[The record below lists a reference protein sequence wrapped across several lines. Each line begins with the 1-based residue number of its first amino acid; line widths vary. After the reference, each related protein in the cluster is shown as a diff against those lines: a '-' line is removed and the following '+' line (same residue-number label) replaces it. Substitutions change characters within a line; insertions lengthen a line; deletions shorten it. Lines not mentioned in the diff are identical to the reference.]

1 MSETTQ
7 LVFTIA
13 AAVFDMIITM
23 VYFKTIFKYL
33 KYRIS
38 KPIYY
43 MYFIGVSAVFWIARS
58 LSGIWIFFMLLSLF
72 EIFLLTLIY
81 ESKLI
86 IKCFSVISLQV
97 FAMLSEITANSVLK
111 FIERLN
117 HKEYLP
123 EAFNLYGIML
133 SKLIKF
139 IIVLMVM
146 LILKKNTVRANFKDY
161 LCLMIVPF
169 LSIFIIIAVTIES
182 NGIVN
187 SGFTTNIAILGILI
201 INFIVYYLLNNIIKA
216 NEIREKQTRM
226 ETQFMFQE
234 KKYEQ
239 TAMSFKSIIGLIHD
253 TNKHL
258 IYLRECVAQKDYG
271 EAIRYINVAISNIDN
286 SYKRINTGFLVID
299 ALVSNALNTAHIN
312 KIDFKTDIK
321 IDKSKIDI
329 ERYDLSV
336 TLGNLLDNAI
346 EACIKVSNLDDRY
359 INVNIFTTDTALVIN
374 IINSA
379 IGNHIGSKITFK
391 TDKKDKVRHGYGLGN
406 VNMIAEKYG
415 GSFTAE
421 RKESKFEATVVLPL
435 VNK

>member
-1 MSETTQ
+1 MGESTQ

-23 VYFKTIFKYL
+23 IYFKAIFICL
-33 KYRIS
+33 KKCIS

-43 MYFIGVSAVFWIARS
+43 LYFIVVSIVFCIVRS
-58 LSGIWIFFMLLSLF
+58 LSGVWIFFMLLSFF

-86 IKCFSVISLQV
+86 IKFFSVVSLQV
-97 FAMLSEITANSVLK
+97 FAMLSEIATNSILK
-111 FIERLN
+111 SIERLN
-117 HKEYLP
+117 HEAYFP
-123 EAFNLYGIML
+123 EVFNLYGIML

-139 IIVLMVM
+139 FIVLIVM

-201 INFIVYYLLNNIIKA
+201 INFIVYYLLNNIIQA

-239 TAMSFKSIIGLIHD
+239 TSMSFKSIVGLIHD

-258 IYLRECVAQKDYG
+258 VYLRECAAQKDYE

-312 KIDFKTDIK
+312 NIVFKTDIK

-336 TLGNLLDNAI
+336 VLGNLLDNAI
-346 EACIKVSNLDDRY
+346 EACIKVSNIDDRV
-359 INVNIFTTDTALVIN
+359 IKVNIFTSENALVIN
-374 IINSA
+374 VLNSA
-379 IGNHIGSKITFK
+379 VNKNLFK
-391 TDKKDKVRHGYGLGN
+391 EFKSDKSNKVLHGYGLSN
-406 VNMIAEKYG
+406 VNLISEKYG
-415 GSFTAE
+415 GSFIAE
-421 RKESKFEATVVLPL
+421 RKESRFEATVVLPL
-435 VNK
+435 VNR